1 MIFLSLIFIILASI
15 CNAIMDTV
23 LYHHDRSIFKEYKT
37 GFWSDTYF
45 VSWKNKYVDGDPK
58 KGRVKWF
65 WIINKPVQLTDAFHF
80 FKMLMIIFICLSI
93 ITFDRCTLLFVCEY
107 NVFTFLLTL
116 GVYGF
121 LWNIYFS
128 LFFDRILKS
137 KD

>member
-15 CNAIMDTV
+15 SNAIMDTV
-23 LYHHDRSIFKEYKT
+23 LYHHDRSIFKDYKT

-80 FKMLMIIFICLSI
+80 FKMLMIIFICLGLFLI
-93 ITFDRCTLLFVCEY
+93 IR
-107 NVFTFLLTL
+107 FLAKINLIASEQEEL
-116 GVYGF
+116 S
-121 LWNIYFS
+121 NS
-128 LFFDRILKS
+128 DEKM
-137 KD
+137 

>member
-1 MIFLSLIFIILASI
+1 
-15 CNAIMDTV
+15 MDKV
-23 LYHHDRSIFKEYKT
+23 LYHHDKSVFKDYKT

-45 VSWKNKYVDGDPK
+45 VSWKNKYVDGDPQ

-65 WIINKPVQLTDAFHF
+65 WKINKPVQLTDAFHF

-93 ITFDRCTLLFVCEY
+93 ITFDRCTSIIGCEY
-107 NVFTFLLTL
+107 NILTFLFTL

-137 KD
+137 KE